1 MNFEPIRRS
10 TKCLPPARIAVE
22 YDQVTPGQ
30 NFVNNSAPQTGKDY
44 ERIARNINPGGWA
57 IETERPISTLLGS
70 CVAVCLY
77 DPKLGVGGMN
87 HFLLP
92 SRGSSTSTDVDV
104 ILNGDYS
111 MEVLVNALLNKGA
124 RKDRMVA
131 KAFGGGTIVSSIRMA
146 IGERNASFAKEWL
159 DREGIPLVASDFNG
173 PWSRKIVFVPQNG
186 DAFCRRIP
194 TTQANATEVAQA
206 EQAYESTLS
215 AQMKKKEVKKID
227 LF

>member
-1 MNFEPIRRS
+1 MNDA
-10 TKCLPPARIAVE
+10 TH
-22 YDQVTPGQ
+22 
-30 NFVNNSAPQTGKDY
+30 QTGKDF

-77 DPKLGVGGMN
+77 DPKLRVGGMN

-92 SRGSSTSTDVDV
+92 SSTSSDNSDVDV

-111 MEVLVNALLNKGA
+111 MEVLVNGLLNKGA
-124 RKDRMVA
+124 QKSRLVA
-131 KAFGGGTIVSSIRMA
+131 KAFGGGTIVSSIRLA
-146 IGERNASFAKEWL
+146 IGERNSTFAKEWL

-173 PWSRKIVFVPQNG
+173 PWSRKIVFVPQSG
-186 DAFCRRIP
+186 EAFCRRIP
-194 TTQANATEVAQA
+194 TTQANAAEVAKA
-206 EQAYESTLS
+206 EQAYELS
-215 AQMKKKEVKKID
+215 LAIKKTTPEKKIE